1 MYVQHEEP
9 TTLNINARH
18 TILQVKDVLPS
29 GVILLEGKDGQEC
42 REKSKELCPMSFAN

>member
-1 MYVQHEEP
+1 VYVQHEAP
-9 TTLNINARH
+9 ITLNIKVGH

-42 REKSKELCPMSFAN
+42 RDKSKELCPMSFAN